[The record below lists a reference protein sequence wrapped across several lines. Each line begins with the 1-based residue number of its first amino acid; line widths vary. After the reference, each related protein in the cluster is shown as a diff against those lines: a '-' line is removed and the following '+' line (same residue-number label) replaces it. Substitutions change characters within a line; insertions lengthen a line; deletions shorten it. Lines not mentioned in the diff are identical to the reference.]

1 MTRKRSSLIRRDI
14 DLDSIVVEDLKEM
27 LTSYEDTIKKVA
39 HIQWEYKRIATIV
52 ANTSQRKSSKGIAI
66 IAK

>member
-39 HIQWEYKRIATIV
+39 HIQGEYKRIAAIV